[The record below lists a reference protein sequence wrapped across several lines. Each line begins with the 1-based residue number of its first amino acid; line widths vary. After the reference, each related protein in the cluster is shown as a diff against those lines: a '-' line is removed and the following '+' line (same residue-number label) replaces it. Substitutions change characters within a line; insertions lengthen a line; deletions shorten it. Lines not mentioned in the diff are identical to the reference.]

1 EQDRREARDDVSAAP
16 AHEQIVEPV
25 PMAIREIARRVAQPL
40 WAEAKQRGPSEPVS
54 LSDAARIAGIDLEHE
69 AQTWHEQEQQ
79 IDETQDGERAQP
91 PVQGLV
97 GSSTDSLIGQA
108 PKEAIMQEPAQSAPP
123 AQEPQEQGA

>member
-1 EQDRREARDDVSAAP
+1 GAAPPQSLAALDPDQIDVDQEARARPSSRRGLPASCTDSLIGQEQDRREARDDVSAAP

-79 IDETQDGERAQP
+79 IDETQDGERA
-91 PVQGLV
+91 
-97 GSSTDSLIGQA
+97 
-108 PKEAIMQEPAQSAPP
+108 
-123 AQEPQEQGA
+123 